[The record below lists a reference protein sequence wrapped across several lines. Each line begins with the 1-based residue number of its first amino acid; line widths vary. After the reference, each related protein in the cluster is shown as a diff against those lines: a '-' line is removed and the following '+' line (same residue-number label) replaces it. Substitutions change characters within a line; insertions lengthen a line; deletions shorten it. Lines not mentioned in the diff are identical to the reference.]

1 MSESQALDRIHRLGQ
16 GKEVVT
22 VRYIMEESWEEKVLT
37 LQQKKQ
43 SLADLTLGGEKTDKA
58 EILMRRLHYL
68 RELVG

>member
-16 GKEVVT
+16 EKEVVT
-22 VRYIMEESWEEKVLT
+22 IRYIMEGTWEEKVLK

-43 SLADLTLGGEKTDKA
+43 SLADLTLSEEKTDRT
-58 EILMRRLHYL
+58 EMLIRRLHYL